1 MLDILIENPVTR
13 NWVLLVP
20 GIVILFVRSQFVT
33 TRIASNAEN
42 LISYLAVSL
51 IYHALALPFLDM
63 FVPHDNLFVGR
74 TFAWFL
80 YILIIPVFFGL
91 AIGINIQ
98 KNFVRR
104 ALQDVGLNPV
114 HAIPTAWDW
123 KFDRMQVTGGEW
135 VLVTLKNG
143 TRFAGFCGPESF
155 ISSEPTERDL
165 YIQWIYDIDDDDK
178 WLPLRETGLL
188 VAGGEISTIEFWP
201 SQPGGDAD
209 ERK

>member
-1 MLDILIENPVTR
+1 
-13 NWVLLVP
+13 
-20 GIVILFVRSQFVT
+20 
-33 TRIASNAEN
+33 
-42 LISYLAVSL
+42 
-51 IYHALALPFLDM
+51 M
-63 FVPHDNLFVGR
+63 FVFHDNLFVGG

-104 ALQDVGLNPV
+104 ALQRVSLNPL

-123 KFDRMQVTGGEW
+123 KFGRMQVTGEW

-143 TRFAGFCGPESF
+143 TCFAGFCGPESF
-155 ISSEPTERDL
+155 MSSEPDERDL
-165 YIQWIYDIDDDDK
+165 YIQWIYDIDDDGK

>member
-20 GIVILFVRSQFVT
+20 GIVILLVRSQFVT

-63 FVPHDNLFVGR
+63 FVFHDNLFVGG

-104 ALQDVGLNPV
+104 ALQRVSLNPL

-123 KFDRMQVTGGEW
+123 KFGRMQVTGEW

-143 TRFAGFCGPESF
+143 TCFAGFCGPESF
-155 ISSEPTERDL
+155 MSSEPDERDL
-165 YIQWIYDIDDDDK
+165 YIQWIYDIDDDGK
-178 WLPLRETGLL
+178 WLPLRETGLP

>member
-63 FVPHDNLFVGR
+63 FVSHNNLFVGGM
-74 TFAWFL
+74 FAWFL

-104 ALQDVGLNPV
+104 ALQGVGLNPV

-123 KFDRMQVTGGEW
+123 KFGRMVTGEW

-155 ISSEPTERDL
+155 MSSEPDERDL
-165 YIQWIYDIDDDDK
+165 YIQWVYDLDDEDS
-178 WLPLRETGLL
+178 WRSRGETGLL

-201 SQPGGDAD
+201 YKLEEGAD
-209 ERK
+209 EQK